1 MDISGL
7 NALDPRVA
15 ATEKFISEKKIP
27 PEQVPQFLMSMGA
40 DPRLAGLVMK
50 YQRLK
55 SAGQQGG
62 NAQPPQSTVAQDIDA
77 QSRQGIAAPMAP
89 PPNREQGI
97 ANLPAP
103 VMERAQFAEGGIVA
117 FQEGGTPLDAEVRR
131 ILKKSPMMRTPEE
144 NQILQQAG
152 IQLQTKKM
160 GEDSDI
166 AELNKTLKSPF
177 IREAFGSP
185 YASEEEIAKG
195 GGAALNERI
204 LRSLGA
210 GQVNPAAATAPAT
223 TPVNPAAV
231 AAATSKGPPR
241 RGGPRNPPGER
252 EFVSLAGDMGDQQGA
267 RMPGAGMNLG
277 TANEGIKLLEQQVK
291 DLQKL
296 KPEDREAR
304 YRAAG
309 IEDMTPAQL
318 KKIQERIDGLS
329 GDKKR
334 DAYLA
339 LAQAGFKMAAAAS
352 RPGATFLGALAEGAG
367 EGGKMLGDINKE
379 YRALQNELEDKVM
392 ALQRYQQQRREGQ
405 IDRDIDFERET
416 AKEIR
421 GLQKDIAG
429 AKTEAERFGVTTQ
442 LQREQIAASS
452 DRGGRVEEDLKKK
465 IVFAKTQKER
475 DAAMKLLADIRGI
488 DVRLLEAQLKI
499 EADAAKNSFGG
510 LGGIGGVSTS
520 AIDEELRRRGA
531 Q

>member
-62 NAQPPQSTVAQDIDA
+62 NAQPPQTTVAQDIDA

-103 VMERAQFAEGGIVA
+103 VMERAQFAGGGIVA
-117 FQEGGTPLDAEVRR
+117 FQEGGNEGLEAE
-131 ILKKSPMMRTPEE
+131 
-144 NQILQQAG
+144 
-152 IQLQTKKM
+152 
-160 GEDSDI
+160 EDLSK
-166 AELNKTLKSPF
+166 L
-177 IREAFGSP
+177 G
-185 YASEEEIAKG
+185 Y
-195 GGAALNERI
+195 GAARARISSLIKQAESAGDMQRAARLREQLATLSMSFSMPGVRAPGYMSEGARRSMGMPANE
-204 LRSLGA
+204 
-210 GQVNPAAATAPAT
+210 AAASTPPASAT

-231 AAATSKGPPR
+231 AAATPRKRDWANAPQQNRKTVEGTRPIPDFFSFAPPE
-241 RGGPRNPPGER
+241 ER
-252 EFVSLAGDMGDQQGA
+252 KTGA
-267 RMPGAGMNLG
+267 TNAGMNLG
-277 TANEGIKLLEQQVK
+277 TANEGIKLLEQQVR

-318 KKIQERIDGLS
+318 KKIQERIDKLS

-352 RPGATFLGALAEGAG
+352 RPGATLLGALGEGAG
-367 EGGKMLGDINKE
+367 EGTKMLSDINKE
-379 YRALQNELEDKVM
+379 YRALQSDLEDKVM
-392 ALQRYQQQRREGQ
+392 SLQRYQQQRREGQ
-405 IDRDIDFERET
+405 IDRDIEFEREI
-416 AKEIR
+416 AKEI
-421 GLQKDIAG
+421 GEAQGKVAE
-429 AKTEAERFGVTTQ
+429 AKTDAERFGVTTQ
-442 LQREQIAASS
+442 LQREQIEASRE
-452 DRGGRVEEDLKKK
+452 RGGKVEEDLKKR

-475 DAAMKLLADIRGI
+475 DEAMKLLADLRGV
-488 DVRLLEAQLKI
+488 DVRILAEQLKA
-499 EADAAKNSFGG
+499 EAAAERDANRNSFGG

-531 Q
+531 E

>member
-55 SAGQQGG
+55 SVGAQGG

-103 VMERAQFAEGGIVA
+103 VMERAQFAGGGIVA
-117 FQEGGTPLDAEVRR
+117 FQEGGDPIEVAKKQLLELISEAEQ
-131 ILKKSPMMRTPEE
+131 S
-144 NQILQQAG
+144 G
-152 IQLQTKKM
+152 
-160 GEDSDI
+160 DF
-166 AELNKTLKSPF
+166 NKAT
-177 IREAFGSP
+177 
-185 YASEEEIAKG
+185 
-195 GGAALNERI
+195 I
-204 LRSLGA
+204 LRGQLRRMVTGSEQSMAPPEPRDIGAVFRESAEKSRPYLGK
-210 GQVNPAAATAPAT
+210 PAAATAPAT

-231 AAATSKGPPR
+231 AAAMPKGPPTR
-241 RGGPRNPPGER
+241 PGKRPEP
-252 EFVSLAGDMGDQQGA
+252 FVSLAGDMGDQQGA

-379 YRALQNELEDKVM
+379 YRALQSDLEDKVM

-405 IDRDIDFERET
+405 IDRDIEFERET
-416 AKEIR
+416 AKDIR
-421 GLQKDIAG
+421 GLQKDIAN

-442 LQREQIAASS
+442 LQREQIEASRE
-452 DRGGRVEEDLKKK
+452 RGGRVEEDLKKK

-475 DAAMKLLADIRGI
+475 DAAMKLLADLRGI
-488 DVRLLEAQLKI
+488 DVRILAEQLKA
-499 EADAAKNSFGG
+499 EAAADREAAKNSFGG

-531 Q
+531 E

>member
-210 GQVNPAAATAPAT
+210 QQANPAAATAPAT
-223 TPVNPAAV
+223 TSVNPAAV

-241 RGGPRNPPGER
+241 RGGPRNSP

-277 TANEGIKLLEQQVK
+277 TANEGIKLLEKQVK

-318 KKIQERIDGLS
+318 KKMQERIDGLS

-392 ALQRYQQQRREGQ
+392 SLQRYQQQRREGQ

-429 AKTEAERFGVTTQ
+429 AKTEAERFAVTTQ
-442 LQREQIAASS
+442 LTREQIAASR
-452 DRGGRVEEDLKKK
+452 DRGGKVEEDLKKR

-475 DAAMKLLADIRGI
+475 DAAMKVLADLRGI
-488 DVRLLEAQLKI
+488 DVRILAEQLKA
-499 EADAAKNSFGG
+499 EAAADREAMKNNP
-510 LGGIGGVSTS
+510 LGMFSGAAQG
-520 AIDEELRRRGA
+520 DEGRWGNLEIK
-531 Q
+531 

>member
-27 PEQVPQFLMSMGA
+27 PEQVGPFLQSKGV
-40 DPRLAGLVMK
+40 DPRLVGLVMK

-55 SAGQQGG
+55 NASQQGG
-62 NAQPPQSTVAQDIDA
+62 NAQPPQSTVAQDIDN
-77 QSRQGIAAPMAP
+77 QLRQGVAAPMAP

-117 FQEGGTPLDAEVRR
+117 FQEGGTPIEVAKKQLLELISEAEQ
-131 ILKKSPMMRTPEE
+131 S
-144 NQILQQAG
+144 G
-152 IQLQTKKM
+152 
-160 GEDSDI
+160 DF
-166 AELNKTLKSPF
+166 NKAT
-177 IREAFGSP
+177 
-185 YASEEEIAKG
+185 
-195 GGAALNERI
+195 I
-204 LRSLGA
+204 LRGQLRRMVTGSEQSMAPPEPRDIGAVFRESAEKSRPYLGKPA
-210 GQVNPAAATAPAT
+210 AAPDTVPAAAAASVNPAAA
-223 TPVNPAAV
+223 
-231 AAATSKGPPR
+231 AAASKGPPR
-241 RGGPRNPPGER
+241 RGGPRTPAEDRN
-252 EFVSLAGDMGDQQGA
+252 FISLAGMFGDQQGA
-267 RMPGAGMNLG
+267 RTPSAGMNLA

-291 DLQKL
+291 ELRDA

-379 YRALQNELEDKVM
+379 YRTLQSDLEDKVM

-405 IDRDIDFERET
+405 IDRDIEFERET
-416 AKEIR
+416 AKDIR
-421 GLQKDIAG
+421 GLQKDIAN

-442 LQREQIAASS
+442 LQRAQIEASRK
-452 DRGGRVEEDLKKK
+452 DRGAEERLKDAYLNARNPSEARVILKK
-465 IVFAKTQKER
+465 
-475 DAAMKLLADIRGI
+475 LADLRQV
-488 DVRLLEAQLKI
+488 DVRIMAEMLETERRQR
-499 EADAAKNSFGG
+499 EADAKNPLNM
-510 LGGIGGVSTS
+510 LGGGVQGGSEGWGEV
-520 AIDEELRRRGA
+520 RVK
-531 Q
+531 

>member
-117 FQEGGTPLDAEVRR
+117 FQEGGDPIEVAKKQLLELISEAEQAGDFNKATVLRGQLRR
-131 ILKKSPMMRTPEE
+131 MVTGNEQSMAPPEPRDIGSMMRASVE
-144 NQILQQAG
+144 
-152 IQLQTKKM
+152 
-160 GEDSDI
+160 
-166 AELNKTLKSPF
+166 KSRPHLGKS
-177 IREAFGSP
+177 AP
-185 YASEEEIAKG
+185 APDTVPAAAAAS
-195 GGAALNERI
+195 
-204 LRSLGA
+204 
-210 GQVNPAAATAPAT
+210 VNPAAA
-223 TPVNPAAV
+223 
-231 AAATSKGPPR
+231 AAAIPKGPPTR
-241 RGGPRNPPGER
+241 SGKQSEP
-252 EFVSLAGDMGDQQGA
+252 FVSFAGDQQGA
-267 RMPGAGMNLG
+267 RMPGAGMSLA
-277 TANEGIKLLEQQVK
+277 TANEGVKLLEQQVK
-291 DLQKL
+291 ELRDA

-339 LAQAGFKMAAAAS
+339 LAQAGFKMASAAS

-379 YRALQNELEDKVM
+379 YRALQNDLEDKVM
-392 ALQRYQQQRREGQ
+392 SLQRYQQQRREGQ

-416 AKEIR
+416 RKEIR
-421 GLQKDIAG
+421 GIESKIADT
-429 AKTEAERFGVTTQ
+429 KTEAERFGVTTQ
-442 LQREQIAASS
+442 LQREQIAASR
-452 DRGGRVEEDLKKK
+452 DRDNKVEEDLKKK

-475 DAAMKLLADIRGI
+475 DAAMKLLADLRGI
-488 DVRLLEAQLKI
+488 DVRILAEQLRAEA
-499 EADAAKNSFGG
+499 AADRDAAKNSFGG

-531 Q
+531 E

>member
-117 FQEGGTPLDAEVRR
+117 FQEGGTPIEAAKKQLLELISEAEQSGDFNKATILRGQLRR
-131 ILKKSPMMRTPEE
+131 MVTGNEQSMAPPEPRDIGAMMRASVE
-144 NQILQQAG
+144 
-152 IQLQTKKM
+152 
-160 GEDSDI
+160 
-166 AELNKTLKSPF
+166 KSRPHLGKS
-177 IREAFGSP
+177 AP
-185 YASEEEIAKG
+185 APDTVPAAAAAS
-195 GGAALNERI
+195 
-204 LRSLGA
+204 
-210 GQVNPAAATAPAT
+210 VNPAAA
-223 TPVNPAAV
+223 
-231 AAATSKGPPR
+231 AAASKGPPK
-241 RGGPRNPPGER
+241 RGGPRTPAEDRN
-252 EFVSLAGDMGDQQGA
+252 FISLAGMFGDQQGA
-267 RMPGAGMNLG
+267 RMPGAGMSLA
-277 TANEGIKLLEQQVK
+277 TANEGVKLLEQQVK
-291 DLQKL
+291 ELRDA

-309 IEDMTPAQL
+309 IEDMTPTQL

-379 YRALQNELEDKVM
+379 YRALQNDLEDKVM
-392 ALQRYQQQRREGQ
+392 SLQRYQQQRREGQ

-416 AKEIR
+416 RKEIR
-421 GLQKDIAG
+421 GIESKIADT
-429 AKTEAERFGVTTQ
+429 KTEAERFGVTTQ
-442 LQREQIAASS
+442 LQREQIAASRK
-452 DRGGRVEEDLKKK
+452 DRGAEERLKDAYLNARNPSEARVILKK
-465 IVFAKTQKER
+465 
-475 DAAMKLLADIRGI
+475 LADLRQV
-488 DVRLLEAQLKI
+488 DVRIMAEMLETERRQR
-499 EADAAKNSFGG
+499 EADAKNPLNM
-510 LGGIGGVSTS
+510 LGG
-520 AIDEELRRRGA
+520 GA
-531 Q
+531 QGGEGSWGNLEIN

>member
-62 NAQPPQSTVAQDIDA
+62 NAQPPQTTVAQDIDA

-103 VMERAQFAEGGIVA
+103 VMERAQFAGGGIVA
-117 FQEGGTPLDAEVRR
+117 FQEGGNEGLEAE
-131 ILKKSPMMRTPEE
+131 
-144 NQILQQAG
+144 
-152 IQLQTKKM
+152 
-160 GEDSDI
+160 EDLSK
-166 AELNKTLKSPF
+166 L
-177 IREAFGSP
+177 G
-185 YASEEEIAKG
+185 Y
-195 GGAALNERI
+195 GAARARISSLIKQAESAGDMQRAARLREQLATLSMSFGVRAPGYMSEGARRSMGMPANE
-204 LRSLGA
+204 
-210 GQVNPAAATAPAT
+210 AAASTPPASAT

-231 AAATSKGPPR
+231 AAATPRKRDWANAPQQNRKTVEGTRPIADFFSFAPPE
-241 RGGPRNPPGER
+241 ER
-252 EFVSLAGDMGDQQGA
+252 KTGATNAGMSLA
-267 RMPGAGMNLG
+267 

-291 DLQKL
+291 ELRDA

-318 KKIQERIDGLS
+318 KKMQERIGGLS

-379 YRALQNELEDKVM
+379 YRALQNDLEDKVM
-392 ALQRYQQQRREGQ
+392 SLQRYQQQRREGQ

-416 AKEIR
+416 RKEIR
-421 GLQKDIAG
+421 GIESKIADT
-429 AKTEAERFGVTTQ
+429 KTEAERFGVTTQ
-442 LQREQIAASS
+442 LQREQIEASR
-452 DRGGRVEEDLKKK
+452 DRGGKVEEDLKKR
-465 IVFAKTQKER
+465 IVFAKTQRER
-475 DAAMKLLADIRGI
+475 DEAMKLLADLRGV
-488 DVRLLEAQLKI
+488 DVRILAEQLKA
-499 EADAAKNSFGG
+499 EAAAEREAMKNSPFGMFGG
-510 LGGIGGVSTS
+510 AAQGG
-520 AIDEELRRRGA
+520 DEGWGEVRVK
-531 Q
+531 